1 MKPKDINTNNI
12 GGVSSYRNP
21 TDEEFWSA
29 IRKILSYE
37 EPSHKWSQVSRL
49 ARKHFERKFFET
61 LPNATQNKI
70 IAQIFG
76 NENPLN
82 KSVDKTFD
90 KITDSFDR
98 TVSALIAFEDL
109 KRFQLLAFDMWH
121 QNKELKVAKINN
133 RDFLHKVFGSLFE
146 QFRQTEIAWL
156 DFWVENSI
164 AWHKLLESGPW
175 QNDHNLGI
183 PITGLLQGF
192 QTSLMTA
199 GDRQPVLIWN
209 ENCKNWKAHFSGGF
223 LSEKILL
230 VEGQTEIILL
240 PSFAKQ
246 LNIDLNKISV
256 YLDACGGAQQMAKQ
270 YLNLRDTVCL
280 PVMCLLDADASE
292 QAEIISDSMRDCDLL
307 LTLEKGE
314 IEDIFSDEIIFRC
327 MQTYLSQ
334 IGFLD
339 SIQFSDLLDNKAD
352 DNEEQ
357 TRVARLD
364 RLCRE
369 RNLGAFDKVSF
380 AKILAAKIEPAEI
393 PSEAREILNQLKK
406 LDPEKK
412 GLRFNG

>member
-49 ARKHFERKFFET
+49 ARKHVEKKFFET

-82 KSVDKTFD
+82 KSVDKTFENL
-90 KITDSFDR
+90 DR
-98 TVSALIAFEDL
+98 TISALIAFEDL

-121 QNKELKVAKINN
+121 QSKELKGAKINN
-133 RDFLHKVFGSLFE
+133 LAFLQELFADIFV
-146 QFRQTEIAWL
+146 QFKQSEIAWL
-156 DFWVENSI
+156 DFWVENAV
-164 AWHKLLESGPW
+164 AWQRILEPGPW
-175 QNDHNLGI
+175 RNDHNLGV
-183 PITGLLQGF
+183 PIAGLLQGF
-192 QTSLMTA
+192 KSALEA
-199 GDRQPVLIWN
+199 AWHRHPFSVWN
-209 ENCKNWKAHFSGGF
+209 ENLKYWTTKFSGGF

-240 PSFAKQ
+240 PSFSKQ
-246 LNIDLNKISV
+246 LDIDLNKISV
-256 YLDACGGAQQMAKQ
+256 HLDACGGAQQMAKQ
-270 YLNLRDTVCL
+270 YLNLRDTVSI

-292 QAEIISDSMRDCDLL
+292 QSEIITDSLRDCDLL

-314 IEDIFSDEIIFRC
+314 IEDIFGDEIIFRS

-334 IGFLD
+334 MGFLD
-339 SIQFSDLLDNKAD
+339 SIQFSDLQFPSKPAD
-352 DNEEQ
+352 ENEPQ
-357 TRVARLD
+357 TRVERLD

-380 AKILAAKIEPAEI
+380 AKILANKIEPDEI
-393 PSEAREILNQLKK
+393 PTEAREILNQLKK